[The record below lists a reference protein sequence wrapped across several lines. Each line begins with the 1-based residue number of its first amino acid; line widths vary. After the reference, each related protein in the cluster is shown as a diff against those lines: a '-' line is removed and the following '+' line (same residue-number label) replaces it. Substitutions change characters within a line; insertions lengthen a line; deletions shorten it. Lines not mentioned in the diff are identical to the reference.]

1 MRLVAPLLQE
11 ETRLISGPNGF
22 PVEIGLCIHAVSTHD
37 GKHLRRA
44 LHACGA
50 LGAGGDG
57 AFCCAISEIVRLA
70 PAVDDAPLQLFESC
84 AHAIQ
89 VWLEEAMKMMIRRAG
104 EVAANPNG
112 PHEQITMD
120 HLPRLPARV

>member
-1 MRLVAPLLQE
+1 M
-11 ETRLISGPNGF
+11 SGPNGF

-37 GKHLRRA
+37 GKHLRLSIRAIRGDRPAVVAPQRA

-84 AHAIQ
+84 AHA
-89 VWLEEAMKMMIRRAG
+89 MS
-104 EVAANPNG
+104 
-112 PHEQITMD
+112 T
-120 HLPRLPARV
+120 PA